1 MPAHN
6 VNTAALAQVVD
17 AARRFEQLT
26 EALNLAPVD
35 DEDFQLSASIIEM
48 EKVLEVSDGNG
59 DKITLENGRKH

>member
-6 VNTAALAQVVD
+6 VNTAALEQVVD

-35 DEDFQLSASIIEM
+35 SSASSLSTSVLMM
-48 EKVLEVSDGNG
+48 EKVLEIADP
-59 DKITLENGRKH
+59 NGRPVPCKNGH

>member
-6 VNTAALAQVVD
+6 VNTAALEQVVD

-35 DEDFQLSASIIEM
+35 DEDSSLSTSVLMM
-48 EKVLEVSDGNG
+48 EKVLEVADP
-59 DKITLENGRKH
+59 NGRPVPCKNGH

>member
-6 VNTAALAQVVD
+6 VNTAALEQVVD

-35 DEDFQLSASIIEM
+35 DEDSSLSTSVLMM
-48 EKVLEVSDGNG
+48 EKVLEIADP
-59 DKITLENGRKH
+59 NGRPVPCKNGH

>member
-6 VNTAALAQVVD
+6 VNTAALEQVVD

-35 DEDFQLSASIIEM
+35 SSASSLSTSVLMM
-48 EKVLEVSDGNG
+48 EQVLKVADGNG
-59 DKITLENGRKH
+59 DTVTLENGRLH

>member
-6 VNTAALAQVVD
+6 VNTAALEQVVD

-35 DEDFQLSASIIEM
+35 EEDFPLSGAIRVM
-48 EKVLEVSDGNG
+48 EKVLEVADP
-59 DKITLENGRKH
+59 NGRVVPCKNGH

>member
-35 DEDFQLSASIIEM
+35 SSASSLSTSVLMM
-48 EKVLEVSDGNG
+48 EQVLKVADGNA
-59 DKITLENGRKH
+59 DTVTLENGRVH

>member
-6 VNTAALAQVVD
+6 VNTAALEQVVD

-26 EALNLAPVD
+26 KALNLAPVD
-35 DEDFQLSASIIEM
+35 EEDFPLSAATIEM
-48 EKVLEVSDGNG
+48 ENVLAVADGNG

>member
-6 VNTAALAQVVD
+6 VNTAALEQVVD

-35 DEDFQLSASIIEM
+35 SSASSLSTSVLMM
-48 EKVLEVSDGNG
+48 EQVLKVADGNA
-59 DKITLENGRKH
+59 DTVTLENGRLH

>member
-6 VNTAALAQVVD
+6 VNTAALEQVVD

>member
-6 VNTAALAQVVD
+6 VNTAALEQVVD

-35 DEDFQLSASIIEM
+35 SSASSLPTSVLMM
-48 EKVLEVSDGNG
+48 EQVLKVADGNA
-59 DKITLENGRKH
+59 DTVTLENGRLH

>member
-35 DEDFQLSASIIEM
+35 DEDSSLSTSVLMM
-48 EKVLEVSDGNG
+48 EKVLEVADP
-59 DKITLENGRKH
+59 NGRVVPCKNGH

>member
-6 VNTAALAQVVD
+6 VNTAALEQVVD

-35 DEDFQLSASIIEM
+35 SSASSLSTSVLMM
-48 EKVLEVSDGNG
+48 EQVLKVADGNA
-59 DKITLENGRKH
+59 DTVTLENGRKH

>member
-6 VNTAALAQVVD
+6 VNTAALEQVVD

-59 DKITLENGRKH
+59 DKITLENGRMH

>member
-6 VNTAALAQVVD
+6 VNTAALEQVVD

-35 DEDFQLSASIIEM
+35 SSASSLSTSELMM
-48 EKVLEVSDGNG
+48 EQVLKVADGNG
-59 DKITLENGRKH
+59 DTVTLENGRLH

>member
-6 VNTAALAQVVD
+6 VNTAALEQVVD

-35 DEDFQLSASIIEM
+35 SSASSLSTSVLMM
-48 EKVLEVSDGNG
+48 EQVLKVADGSANTV
-59 DKITLENGRKH
+59 TLENGRLH